1 MSPKRG
7 TSYAFPDFLE
17 ESGGNWGTPCFF
29 LAKTKTEE
37 QKKLVTQYSFTN
49 FFIAKRRDRVQERGT
64 RTVSERI
71 DFNSRLL
78 RKQFMSPKRGTSYA
92 FPDFLEESGGN
103 WGTPCFFLAKTKTEE
118 KLCS

>member
-1 MSPKRG
+1 MQERGTRTVSERIDFNSRLLRKQFMSPKRG

-64 RTVSERI
+64 RTTFSKRKK
-71 DFNSRLL
+71 SRLRQKEVHVPKTGDAL
-78 RKQFMSPKRGTSYA
+78 RIP
-92 FPDFLEESGGN
+92 
-103 WGTPCFFLAKTKTEE
+103 
-118 KLCS
+118 